1 MVRWCDRSRRDR
13 NCARRD
19 LLHLHRASL
28 CRCHS
33 PGSGRHR
40 ENDVQRRRQSSNGA
54 RSHRPCCRPQTQTE
68 TITETKEEVVVTA
81 EPVPEDVEEVV
92 VIAEPVQEEVVVIEE
107 PVPVPQMQ
115 VSGDAVATV

>member
-1 MVRWCDRSRRDR
+1 M
-13 NCARRD
+13 
-19 LLHLHRASL
+19 
-28 CRCHS
+28 
-33 PGSGRHR
+33 
-40 ENDVQRRRQSSNGA
+40 
-54 RSHRPCCRPQTQTE
+54 
-68 TITETKEEVVVTA
+68 TA

>member
-1 MVRWCDRSRRDR
+1 MIAVVVIAIVLGVIFFTCIG
-13 NCARRD
+13 
-19 LLHLHRASL
+19 LLYAGVIHLGQDDTGKLTYNVDGKAAMAL
-28 CRCHS
+28 V
-33 PGSGRHR
+33 PT
-40 ENDVQRRRQSSNGA
+40 VPA
-54 RSHRPCCRPQTQTE
+54 VVPKTQTE

-115 VSGDAVATV
+115 ASGDAVAIV